1 MIRTLNGLGGNDTTT
16 NVYVNTAFASGEATE
31 VEQQSNT
38 TQAKVNLA
46 FKSNTTQ
53 ATSVNNNDLILIADN
68 ATGKIVKYVEANLV
82 GQTLTATLPLVISN
96 DVISTNF
103 TKSSTDTLTN
113 KTITSFTGGNSA
125 SITTP
130 SNNGT
135 LALTSDIPNLTATS
149 PITYETSTG
158 TIATT
163 FTPTSTTSMSGKT
176 FTDSVSFTNG
186 EITIKSTTATSTSNA
201 RINFQDS
208 NNANIGSVG
217 NFLGDFY
224 VSSVISGK
232 DLRLSA
238 NAGKIKFDN
247 TDTEF
252 KASGTNNFNS
262 GVITNLS
269 TLNTHSIPSG
279 TGTFA
284 LTSQIIDPIT
294 SINFGTNTATTGTR
308 TLGLSTENTN
318 INGDTITI
326 QGQTATNLRSTNAVN
341 INGNALVIKAETSA
355 GVIFDPATSGTY
367 HGIDVKDNALKN
379 SLLNGKIKFNSD
391 LDVISKDIHIR
402 TNVDTANLKNA
413 KIFFNSTN
421 GSLEYA
427 KMGLFND
434 NFQILQTI
442 PEKDLILSNQ
452 SSSNTLPSGS
462 IRIDGD
468 LKCEKRL
475 YFRDQPNA
483 VDKSQLF
490 MDGDNLKIQTINT
503 GNTEIQI
510 LPAGGA
516 GKVVLG
522 GNTEFKLSG
531 SNDFNSGSITNL
543 ASIEGGLNL
552 KNGNTSAGFIDF
564 FERSLSGTNKITLKP
579 HTDTIASD
587 YTITLPNSGGQMILN
602 NTTDTF
608 SNKSFSDVINFVIST
623 TNTAS
628 VGLNGSNLRLQALT
642 GNSDIQLVASG
653 NGKIS
658 FTGNTEFF
666 QASNVNVNSS
676 NLTNVAS
683 INTHTLPQGT
693 SELVDRTS
701 TQTLTNK
708 SISYSQLTGTPLIPT
723 NTNQLT
729 NGANFISAN
738 STDTLTNKTIT
749 SFTGVNSA
757 TITTPSTNGTLALTS
772 EIPDGFT
779 ISGNT
784 PNKEATAPVCNDY
797 IFSSGD
803 GSKGNCRLIIKSD
816 TDNSSSEDAN
826 CQVLFS
832 KENDAVQGSIG
843 MGTPSSSTND
853 NSLILN
859 SNYTGEGIIF
869 KTQGTERLK
878 ITPTT
883 IQPSEPFKGLQV
895 QNSTTSGGQIE
906 FLEGTDN
913 GTNKI
918 TLKAPN
924 LISAD
929 ATLTLPTT
937 AGTLG
942 LEANAF
948 AITGS
953 FQTQNK
959 VATAPSCN
967 DYLFTSGGNANG
979 SCRLIIRSDDDNA
992 GDETKNCQILFTKEN
1007 NAVQASIGLGIP
1019 ASTTDQDDLILNSN
1033 FTTKGIVFKTQGT
1046 ERLKISPT
1054 KIHATTSFL
1063 PFQVFNETTSGGFID
1078 FFEKTSNG
1086 NHKIRIQVPDA
1097 VGANATLFL
1106 PTTAGNLALTS
1117 DIPNLT
1123 GTTPITFD
1131 TTTGT
1136 IATTFTPT
1144 STTSMSG
1151 KTFTDSVS
1159 FTNGEIIIK
1168 STTST
1173 STSNAHINFHNSS
1186 GTPIGFVGNSAGD
1199 FKILGAISGKDLVLG
1214 GNPFG
1219 NGKIQLV
1226 ENTQFKSS
1234 GTNDFNSGA
1243 ITNLSTI
1250 NTHTIPS
1257 GTSALLT
1264 ADSVNNLENKDFIDT
1279 PEFKN
1284 GEIKIRAT
1292 TDNANFLD
1300 CRVMFHQQDD
1310 TQIGDI
1316 GHSNG
1321 HLEVKN
1327 LVSNKDIEIDT
1338 TGTGKIRLEALTQ
1351 CERALKV
1358 SNGIFSAGYIELFE
1372 NSTNGSSAIKLSAPE
1387 SIATPI
1393 TETKQTLQ
1401 DFNGT
1406 IALVEKNG
1414 FTPITSPLT
1423 GLEAPTS
1430 GFFNFTS
1437 GAGANGDCIFR
1448 LDANTD
1454 NANTNATSQMIFRRK
1469 NVNRGIIGI
1478 GTPNT
1483 SFPDDFQI
1491 TASQTT
1497 GKIVISNGVNLLA
1510 YFSTTETYINKT
1522 LKAKAGIETSNA
1534 SNSAGYVDFFENV
1547 SNGTN
1552 KVRIIAPESVASDK
1566 TLTLPD
1572 NTGTIATIDQNAFT
1586 ISGNTPNK
1594 EATAPICNDYIF
1606 SSGAG
1611 GNGSCR
1617 VIIKSDTDNG
1627 GNETDNC
1634 QVLFSKESDAVQG
1647 WIGMGQPGSTTDQND
1662 MNINSHF
1669 SGSSIFLKTQNTT
1682 RLQIKPDEVVV
1693 PKIIPFTAGGGTGS
1707 SGASPI
1713 SIGNYLS
1720 GYNNSSGNS
1729 IYNVIYSEN
1738 QYIYFNVSAFAGG
1751 SVNGGSYA
1759 GYVDYLGF
1767 QDVSDKRLKEDII
1780 YLDSSACL
1788 QQALELKPC
1797 SYKFKQ
1803 QPEKPRGVG
1812 FIAQEVEQVVP
1823 EVVSQ
1828 DGTGGL
1834 GMGYGHLTA
1843 TLSGAVQELNK
1854 IIQQQNERIQNLEN
1868 IINTLT
1874 SAGSFATFKK
1884 NLT

>member
-1 MIRTLNGLGGNDTTT
+1 MIRSLNGLGGNDTTT

-130 SNNGT
+130 SSNGT

-176 FTDSVSFTNG
+176 FTDSVNFTNG
-186 EITIKSTTATSTSNA
+186 EIILKSTTATSTSNA
-201 RINFQDS
+201 RINFKDS

-217 NFLGDFY
+217 NFLGDFF
-224 VSSVISGK
+224 VSSIISGK

-252 KASGTNNFNS
+252 KASGTNDFNS
-262 GVITNLS
+262 GTITNLS
-269 TLNTHSIPSG
+269 TLNTHTIPSG

-284 LTSQIIDPIT
+284 LTSQIIDPIVK
-294 SINFGTNTATTGTR
+294 INFGTNSATGGSR
-308 TLGLSTENTN
+308 TLGNASYNTN
-318 INGDTITI
+318 VNGDVITI
-326 QGQTATNLRSTNAVN
+326 QGQTSTNVRSTNAVN
-341 INGNALVIKAETSA
+341 INGNSLVITAETSA
-355 GVIFDPATSGTY
+355 GVIFNPATSGTY
-367 HGIDVKDNALKN
+367 HGIDVRNNAIKN
-379 SLLNGKIKFNSD
+379 GLSTTAKVNFSSD
-391 LDVISKDIHIR
+391 LDVLSKNIHIR
-402 TNVDTANLKNA
+402 TDVDTANLKNA
-413 KIFFNSTN
+413 RIFFNSTN

-434 NFQILQTI
+434 DFQILQTI
-442 PEKDLILSNQ
+442 PEKDLVLSNQ

-462 IRIDGD
+462 IRMDGD

-490 MDGDNLKIQTINT
+490 MDGDNLKIQTINS
-503 GNTEIQI
+503 GNTEIQL
-510 LPAGGA
+510 LPAGGG
-516 GKVVLG
+516 GKVILG
-522 GNTEFKLSG
+522 GNTQFKLSG
-531 SNDFNSGSITNL
+531 NNDFNSGSITNL
-543 ASIEGGLNL
+543 ASIDGGLNL

-602 NTTDTF
+602 HTTDTF

-642 GNSDIQLVASG
+642 GNSDVQLVASG

-658 FTGNTEFF
+658 FTGDTQFF
-666 QASNVNVNSS
+666 SASTINANSS
-676 NLTNVAS
+676 NITNIAS
-683 INTHTLPQGT
+683 LNTHPLPQGSST
-693 SELVDRTS
+693 LVDVNS
-701 TQTLTNK
+701 TQVLTNK
-708 SISYSQLTGTPLIPT
+708 SIDYSQITSKPTIPT
-723 NTNQLT
+723 NTNQLVNGAGYITANTSDTLTNKTINSFIGNLSTAVITTPSSTGTLALFSQIPTNNNQLT
-729 NGANFISAN
+729 NGANYITAS
-738 STDTLTNKTIT
+738 SSDTLTNKTIT
-749 SFTGVNSA
+749 SFTGGSSS
-757 TITTPSTNGTLALTS
+757 TITTPSSTGTLALEANAFS
-772 EIPDGFT
+772 
-779 ISGNT
+779 ISGSN
-784 PNKEATAPVCNDY
+784 PSKEATAPSCNDY
-797 IFSSGD
+797 IFSSGA
-803 GSKGNCRLIIKSD
+803 GSNGNCKLIIKSD
-816 TDNSSSEDAN
+816 TDNASSEDAN
-826 CQVLFS
+826 CQILFS
-832 KENDAVQGSIG
+832 KENDLVQGSIG
-843 MGTPSSSTND
+843 LGIPSSSTND

-859 SNYTGEGIIF
+859 SAYTGEAILF
-869 KTQGTERLK
+869 KTQGTTRLK
-878 ITPTT
+878 ISPT
-883 IQPSEPFKGLQV
+883 IIEPSEPFKGLQV
-895 QNSTTSGGQIE
+895 QNSTTNGGQIE
-906 FLEGTDN
+906 FLEGTTN

-924 LISAD
+924 SISAD

-937 AGTLG
+937 TGTLA

-953 FQTQNK
+953 NPSK
-959 VATAPSCN
+959 VATAPTGCN

-979 SCRLIIRSDDDNA
+979 SCRLILRSDDDNA

-1007 NAVQASIGLGIP
+1007 DAVQASIGLGVP

-1033 FTTKGIVFKTQGT
+1033 FTTKGIIFKTQGS
-1046 ERLKISPT
+1046 ERLKINPT
-1054 KIHATTSFL
+1054 NIEASVSFL
-1063 PFQVFNETTSGGFID
+1063 PFQVFNENTSGGFID

-1086 NHKIRIQVPDA
+1086 NNKLRIQCPDS

-1106 PTTAGNLALTS
+1106 PTTAGTLALFSQIPTNNNQLTNGALYITANSTDTLSNKTITSFTGGSLANITTPSLAGTLALTS
-1117 DIPNLT
+1117 QIPTNNNQLT
-1123 GTTPITFD
+1123 NGALYIKANSTDTLTNKTINSFIGSVSTAVITTPS
-1131 TTTGT
+1131 TTGT
-1136 IATTFTPT
+1136 LALFSQIPT
-1144 STTSMSG
+1144 NNNQL
-1151 KTFTDSVS
+1151 
-1159 FTNGEIIIK
+1159 TNG
-1168 STTST
+1168 
-1173 STSNAHINFHNSS
+1173 
-1186 GTPIGFVGNSAGD
+1186 
-1199 FKILGAISGKDLVLG
+1199 
-1214 GNPFG
+1214 
-1219 NGKIQLV
+1219 
-1226 ENTQFKSS
+1226 
-1234 GTNDFNSGA
+1234 
-1243 ITNLSTI
+1243 
-1250 NTHTIPS
+1250 
-1257 GTSALLT
+1257 ALYIT
-1264 ADSVNNLENKDFIDT
+1264 ADSVNNLENKDFLDT

-1284 GEIKIRAT
+1284 GEIKIKAT
-1292 TDNANFLD
+1292 TNNANFLD
-1300 CRVMFHQQDD
+1300 CRVMLHQLDD

-1387 SIATPI
+1387 SIATPL

-1406 IALVEKNG
+1406 IALVE
-1414 FTPITSPLT
+1414 
-1423 GLEAPTS
+1423 
-1430 GFFNFTS
+1430 
-1437 GAGANGDCIFR
+1437 
-1448 LDANTD
+1448 
-1454 NANTNATSQMIFRRK
+1454 
-1469 NVNRGIIGI
+1469 
-1478 GTPNT
+1478 
-1483 SFPDDFQI
+1483 
-1491 TASQTT
+1491 
-1497 GKIVISNGVNLLA
+1497 
-1510 YFSTTETYINKT
+1510 
-1522 LKAKAGIETSNA
+1522 
-1534 SNSAGYVDFFENV
+1534 
-1547 SNGTN
+1547 
-1552 KVRIIAPESVASDK
+1552 
-1566 TLTLPD
+1566 
-1572 NTGTIATIDQNAFT
+1572 QNAFAIT
-1586 ISGNTPNK
+1586 GSFTTK
-1594 EATAPICNDYIF
+1594 VATAPQSNDYVF
-1606 SSGAG
+1606 SSGNG
-1611 GNGSCR
+1611 SNGSCR
-1617 VIIKSDTDNG
+1617 LILQSDKDNQSS
-1627 GNETDNC
+1627 EDANC
-1634 QVLFSKESDAVQG
+1634 QVLFSKEGDIVQG
-1647 WIGMGQPGSTTDQND
+1647 SIGMGIPFSTIDQND
-1662 MNINSHF
+1662 MNINSAYT
-1669 SGSSIFLKTQNTT
+1669 GSSIYLKTQGTT
-1682 RLQIKPDEVVV
+1682 RMEIKPDEVVV
-1693 PKIIPFTAGGGTGS
+1693 PKTIPFTAGGGTGS

-1720 GYNNSSGNS
+1720 GYNNSTGNS

-1767 QDVSDKRLKEDII
+1767 QDVSDKRIKEDII
-1780 YLDSSACL
+1780 YLDSSSCL

-1803 QPEKPRGVG
+1803 QPDKPRGVG

-1854 IIQQQNERIQNLEN
+1854 IIQQQNERIQQQNERIQNLEN
-1868 IINTLT
+1868 VINTLT